1 MQSVNGEGAT
11 FISPVGL
18 AFVIVVAL
26 LLLAL
31 PRRFVT
37 LPLLASACFLSLG
50 QHIVIG
56 GLNFTMMRIL
66 LPFGWARLIFKGEL
80 RGLQWNTLDKVVLA
94 WITVRTINYA
104 LVWGTSSALI
114 NRLGYGYDILGY
126 YFMFR
131 CVLREPDDMAR
142 AVRYIALFVGPLA
155 LLMMNEKFAGHNLFA
170 IVGAPAYSEIRAGV
184 IRCQGP
190 FGHSILAGTF
200 GASVVPLFFG
210 LRSYRQRGLFLTAIA
225 VMGATAIAALSGS
238 SGPMLAFGAGL
249 VGLAFW
255 PLHRKMRL
263 VRWMIVAVLMVL
275 QVVMSQ
281 PLWFILARATVFSGS
296 TGWFRGF
303 LIDVTIRHFADWW
316 LIGSNAAATWH
327 NYLMDVT
334 NQYVAEGLGG
344 GIVALVLFV
353 AILVLGF
360 RMVGRVARSEQLPE
374 NTRRFAWSLGAAL
387 LTHAVSFVSIAYFD
401 QNMVLLYMLLAGIV
415 ATTSVV
421 PAVNSESTV
430 AAEAALYPM
439 ALNAR

>member
-1 MQSVNGEGAT
+1 
-11 FISPVGL
+11 
-18 AFVIVVAL
+18 
-26 LLLAL
+26 
-31 PRRFVT
+31 
-37 LPLLASACFLSLG
+37 
-50 QHIVIG
+50 
-56 GLNFTMMRIL
+56 
-66 LPFGWARLIFKGEL
+66 
-80 RGLQWNTLDKVVLA
+80 
-94 WITVRTINYA
+94 
-104 LVWGTSSALI
+104 
-114 NRLGYGYDILGY
+114 
-126 YFMFR
+126 
-131 CVLREPDDMAR
+131 
-142 AVRYIALFVGPLA
+142 
-155 LLMMNEKFAGHNLFA
+155 
-170 IVGAPAYSEIRAGV
+170 
-184 IRCQGP
+184 
-190 FGHSILAGTF
+190 
-200 GASVVPLFFG
+200 
-210 LRSYRQRGLFLTAIA
+210 
-225 VMGATAIAALSGS
+225 
-238 SGPMLAFGAGL
+238 MLAFGAGL

-255 PLHRKMRL
+255 PLHRRMRL

-415 ATTSVV
+415 ATASVV